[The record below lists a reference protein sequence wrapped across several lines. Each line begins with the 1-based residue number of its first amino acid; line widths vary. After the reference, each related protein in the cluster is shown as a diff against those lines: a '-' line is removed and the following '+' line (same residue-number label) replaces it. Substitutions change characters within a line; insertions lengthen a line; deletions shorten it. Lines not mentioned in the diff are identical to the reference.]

1 MLNPQNIHSKPT
13 QKVGF
18 VLKPHGYKG
27 WIRIQIDE
35 EEIEDIVF
43 QSDFLLLELQDQW
56 VPFKIEDYNPNIP
69 AVKLFNLNSETE
81 TSPLLG
87 ASILLFSDLI
97 PDDLEQ
103 HSLENFK
110 VYNSDDSFK
119 GIVISEINL
128 PGHLVLEIELD
139 SKVYMVPFHPDLV
152 ILIDEE
158 NKVLKMKIAEGLE
171 ELND

>member
-27 WIRIQIDE
+27 WLRIHIDE
-35 EEIEDIVF
+35 EEIEEIVF
-43 QSDFLLLELQDQW
+43 QSDFIYLELQNQW

-69 AVKLFNLNSETE
+69 AVKFFHLNSETD
-81 TSPLLG
+81 TTPLLG

-97 PDDLEQ
+97 PEDLNQQSFE
-103 HSLENFK
+103 SFK
-110 VYNSDDSFK
+110 VFDSNDSFK
-119 GIVISEINL
+119 GIVVSEVIL
-128 PGHLVLEIELD
+128 PGHVVLEIELD

-152 ILIDEE
+152 LQIDEE
-158 NKVLKMKIAEGLE
+158 SKVLKMKIAEGLE
-171 ELND
+171 DLND